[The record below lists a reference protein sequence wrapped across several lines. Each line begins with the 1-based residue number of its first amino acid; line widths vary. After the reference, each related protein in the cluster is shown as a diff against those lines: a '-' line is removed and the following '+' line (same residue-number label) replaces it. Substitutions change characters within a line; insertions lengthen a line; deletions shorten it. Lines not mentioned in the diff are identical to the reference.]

1 MADLSGYTAVYIRTT
16 GNDTTGDGSS
26 GTPYATAQKGF
37 DIAVATASGNY
48 VLDFGVGSFG
58 GVTLTQDWPVRIAV
72 RGVGAT
78 QSFLGGIT
86 SLGVDSVYDYDNNA
100 DVSQATAGSSI
111 AIVSDQSIDIGG
123 ISSVGGAYTGNGN
136 SVQSGGSGGAITLTD
151 CVVSSLASVGG
162 SAVGYYTIAGGG
174 GAITVTGCTT
184 GSVSTGGGEATDSVG
199 QGGGG
204 GAITVT
210 GCTTGSVSSNGAN
223 GSTYGGGGGAISIT
237 LSTVGAISSSGGSYT
252 NTTWGAW
259 GGSGGNVVVTDSN
272 CGNVSTTGV
281 LINSSD
287 WSYALGSGGNG
298 SGGTATFAGYSTLP
312 NSITA
317 ASVVTTNLKKG
328 RGVNGSSILGLI

>member
-16 GNDTTGDGSS
+16 GNDTTGNGSS
-26 GTPYATAQKGF
+26 GSPYATAQKGF

-86 SLGVDSVYDYDNNA
+86 SQGVDSVYDYDNYA
-100 DVSQATAGSSI
+100 EVSQATAGSSI

-123 ISSVGGAYTGNGN
+123 ISLVGGAYTGNGPY
-136 SVQSGGSGGAITLTD
+136 QSGGSGGAITLTD

-162 SAVGYYTIAGGG
+162 SAAGENSTGGGG

-184 GSVSTGGGEATDSVG
+184 GSVSTGGGEATSSVG

-237 LSTVGAISSSGGSYT
+237 LSTVGAISSNGGSYT
-252 NTTWGAW
+252 NTYHGAF

-272 CGNVSTTGV
+272 CGNVSTTGALV
-281 LINSSD
+281 NPSD
-287 WSYALGSGGNG
+287 WPSVSNGGNG